1 VGSVAPQSYEEQTR
15 AAGAQQV
22 SYELALWQSDS
33 SWAVP
38 APGQSQ
44 SGNEHLGEVRL
55 LLKAE
60 LLSPFKW
67 LFIWLRRVLVVALGV
82 FPRGMQPSLVIVH
95 VPYCPTA
102 CGILVPQPGVE
113 PASPA
118 LEGGFLT
125 TRPTSEVPELLFG

>member
-1 VGSVAPQSYEEQTR
+1 MGLVASQRYEEQTR
-15 AAGAQQV
+15 AAGAHQV
-22 SYELALWQSDS
+22 NYELVLWQSDP

-44 SGNEHLGEVRL
+44 SGNEHLEEVRL
-55 LLKAE
+55 LLSAQ

-67 LFIWLRRVLVVALGV
+67 LFVWLHRVLVVALGI
-82 FPRGMQPSLVIVH
+82 FRCGMQASLVTVR
-95 VPYCPTA
+95 VPRCPTA

-118 LEGGFLT
+118 LEGGVLT
-125 TRPTSEVPELLFG
+125 TRLTREVPELLFG